1 MLHNMRIFVLG
12 LALFGCAGSALAA
25 PFVHAHWQGPIG
37 PATVQ
42 YFARALGEAEARKA
56 PLVLELDTPGGLL
69 TSTQAI
75 VRRMMQAHV
84 PVIVWVPPGARAASA
99 GVFLL
104 YAAHIAAAAPS
115 AHLGAATPVAL
126 GAPSEGKGKK
136 GPSTMEKKALND
148 AVAMIRALARTRGRN
163 AKLGERMVREALA
176 VDAVEAKQR
185 GAIDI
190 LARDFSEL
198 LAKVSGRKV
207 ALPHAQLV
215 VPRLR
220 AADEVALT
228 PSVRE
233 RLLAWLSRPTI
244 AYLLLLLGFYG
255 LAFEALHPGAIFP
268 GVLGGIAFL
277 LGLYGMSALPVDAAG
292 AFLIVLG
299 LALMIA
305 EAFAPGFGVLGIGG
319 AVAFVLGSLMLL
331 PEKAPGFRLPLG
343 VILGATAANFALLAL
358 ALGALVRAR
367 RRRVQTGPEA
377 EIGAIVE
384 ALEDMEKEGFVRHM
398 GERWRAVAKAPLAKG
413 ARARVVDVRD
423 DLVLVVEPLDSQG
436 KGGEP

>member
-1 MLHNMRIFVLG
+1 MLVPMRALLG
-12 LALFGCAGSALAA
+12 LCMLLAA
-25 PFVHAHWQGPIG
+25 QAAQAASFVHARWQGPIG
-37 PATVQ
+37 PATAQ

-176 VDAVEAKQR
+176 IDAVEAQKK
-185 GAIDI
+185 GAIDL
-190 LARDFSEL
+190 LARDLPEL
-198 LAKVSGRKV
+198 LAQVSGRTVVAAKERVTIPPLSAGDAV
-207 ALPHAQLV
+207 ALA
-215 VPRLR
+215 
-220 AADEVALT
+220 
-228 PSVRE
+228 PSGRE

-292 AFLIVLG
+292 AFLVALG
-299 LALMIA
+299 LVLMIA

-319 AVAFVLGSLMLL
+319 AIAFVLGSLMLL

-343 VILGATAANFALLAL
+343 VILGAAAANFALLAL

-367 RRRVQTGPEA
+367 RRRVQTGREA
-377 EIGAIVE
+377 EVGAVVE
-384 ALEDMEKEGFVRHM
+384 ALEDIEREGFVRHM
-398 GERWRAVAKAPLAKG
+398 GERWRALARAPLAKG
-413 ARARVVDVRD
+413 ERARVVEMRD
-423 DLVLVVEPLDSQG
+423 DLTLVVEPLHPEEGG
-436 KGGEP
+436 KP